1 MDLNELQSLQIR
13 ELAELA
19 QKLNIEGGVSGLN
32 KQELT
37 VRILEAQAKKDDA
50 LSARGVLEVMQDG
63 YGFLR
68 SPDFNYLPGPD
79 DIYVSPSQIKR
90 FGLKTGHL
98 ISGQIRPPKSKERY
112 YALLKVETVNEESV
126 EKLKDIILFD
136 NFTPLYPEDK
146 FNLEVDAKDL
156 SMRIM
161 DLIAPV
167 GKGQRGLI
175 VAQPKTGKTV
185 LLQKLANAISK
196 NHPET
201 KRIVLLIDERPEE
214 VTDMKRNVDAEV
226 IGSTFDEPPERHV
239 SVADMVL
246 QKAKRM
252 VEFGSDV
259 VILLDSITRLARA
272 HNAVIPHSGKIL
284 SGGVDFNALKKP
296 KQFFG
301 AARNT
306 EEGGSLTIISTALI
320 DTGSRADEVIFEEFK
335 GTGNMELVLD
345 RKLSDRRMYPAFDII
360 RSGTRKEEL
369 LLDRKSL
376 GRMWILRKL
385 LNDMKV
391 LEAMEFMQDRM
402 KRTKSNA
409 EFLDTMSQ

>member
-1 MDLNELQSLQIR
+1 
-13 ELAELA
+13 
-19 QKLNIEGGVSGLN
+19 
-32 KQELT
+32 
-37 VRILEAQAKKDDA
+37 
-50 LSARGVLEVMQDG
+50 
-63 YGFLR
+63 
-68 SPDFNYLPGPD
+68 
-79 DIYVSPSQIKR
+79 
-90 FGLKTGHL
+90 
-98 ISGQIRPPKSKERY
+98 
-112 YALLKVETVNEESV
+112 
-126 EKLKDIILFD
+126 
-136 NFTPLYPEDK
+136 
-146 FNLEVDAKDL
+146 
-156 SMRIM
+156 MRIM
-161 DLIAPV
+161 DLISPI
-167 GKGQRGLI
+167 GMGQRGLI
-175 VAQPKTGKTV
+175 VAQPKTGKTI
-185 LLQKLANAISK
+185 LLQKLANAISQ

-201 KRIVLLIDERPEE
+201 ERIVLLIDERPEE

-226 IGSTFDEPPERHV
+226 ISSTFDEPPERHV

-252 VEFGSDV
+252 VEYGSDV

-306 EEGGSLTIISTALI
+306 EEGGSLTIVSTALI

-345 RKLSDRRMYPAFDII
+345 RRLSDRRVYPAFDII
-360 RSGTRKEEL
+360 KSGTRKEEL
-369 LLDRKSL
+369 LLSRKEL

-391 LEAMEFMQDRM
+391 EEAMEFMQDRM
-402 KRTKSNA
+402 KRTKTNE

>member
-1 MDLNELQSLQIR
+1 MDVNELKSLKIKELTKLSQDIGVQS
-13 ELAELA
+13 
-19 QKLNIEGGVSGLN
+19 VSGLN
-32 KQELT
+32 KQELI
-37 VRILEAQAKKDDA
+37 VLILKAQAEKDGVMY
-50 LSARGVLEVMQDG
+50 SRGVLEVMSDG

-90 FGLKTGHL
+90 FGLRTGHL
-98 ISGQIRPPKSKERY
+98 ISGQIRPPKSKERF
-112 YALLKVETVNEESV
+112 YALLKIDMVNNRPFEEV
-126 EKLKDIILFD
+126 KKAILFD
-136 NFTPLYPEDK
+136 NLTPFYPEEK
-146 FNLEVDAKDL
+146 FNLEIDSKNL

-161 DLIAPV
+161 DLISPV

-175 VAQPKTGKTV
+175 VAAPKTGKTI
-185 LLQKLANAISK
+185 LLQHLANAIRK
-196 NHPET
+196 NASDT
-201 KRIVLLIDERPEE
+201 NLLILLIDERPEE

-226 IGSTFDEPPERHV
+226 VSSTFDEVPERHV
-239 SVADMVL
+239 AVADMVL

-252 VEFGSDV
+252 VEYGDDV

-284 SGGVDFNALKKP
+284 SGGVDANALKKP

-306 EEGGSLTIISTALI
+306 EEGGSLTIIATALV
-320 DTGSRADEVIFEEFK
+320 DTGSRMDDVIFEEFK

-345 RKLSDRRMYPAFDII
+345 RGLSDRRIFPSFDLI
-360 RSGTRKEEL
+360 RSGTRREEL
-369 LLDRKSL
+369 MVNKKHL

-385 LNDMKV
+385 LNEMNT
-391 LEAMEFMQDRM
+391 LEAMEFFQERI
-402 KRTKSNA
+402 KRTKSNE
-409 EFLDTMSQ
+409 EFMNTMSQ